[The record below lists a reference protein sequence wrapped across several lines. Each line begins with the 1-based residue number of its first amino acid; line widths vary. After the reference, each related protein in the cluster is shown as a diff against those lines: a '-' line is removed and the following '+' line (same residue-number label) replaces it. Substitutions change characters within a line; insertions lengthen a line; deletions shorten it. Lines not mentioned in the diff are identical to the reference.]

1 MKLLHLQ
8 LLPLL
13 TGVQNFS
20 LHLLE
25 GLDPTEFEIHVA
37 SQPGGPLVEAV
48 RQRGYI
54 YHPLSQL
61 RHPISVRDV
70 LAFWQIYR
78 LMRNERFDIVHTNS
92 SKPGLLGRMAA
103 RLAGVPLI
111 IHSSH
116 GTPFQRGQHISTYL
130 LYVVLEWLAGRFC
143 DFVAFV
149 NHSDRLNCVKMGVI
163 PSDKAVTIYNALPS
177 EQVAKLTATFFKTEG
192 QRDRDFRET
201 EEDAEGGNS
210 VISKSDSARDPL
222 FVKTE
227 GQRDRDFGGTEVL
240 NKDGRSVASNS
251 DSTRESIPH
260 ANKDVSGSIM
270 VGSTLRFSTQKNILE
285 VILAACEACALEPR
299 LRFVFIGEG
308 EHFQLCKAIV
318 SSKGLNER
326 ILLPGWDSDVS
337 IWLSQMD
344 VFMLYS
350 RWEALPFSIIEA
362 NFSGLP
368 VIGSSIPS
376 IKELVNE
383 EVGWLVPLDDRS
395 ALVRILTSLPH
406 QAGAISQKGH
416 LARQR
421 IGQLCSYESMVD
433 AYLKL
438 YRSK

>member
-1 MKLLHLQ
+1 MKKLLHLQ

-20 LHLLE
+20 LHLLD
-25 GLDPTEFEIHVA
+25 GLDPEEFEIHVA

-48 RQRGYI
+48 RQQGYI

-61 RHPISVRDV
+61 RHPISWRD
-70 LAFWQIYR
+70 LIAFWQIYR
-78 LMRNERFDIVHTNS
+78 LLRKERFDIVHTNS

-103 RLAGVPLI
+103 RLAGVPNV

-116 GTPFQRGQHISTYL
+116 GTAFQRGQHIVTYL
-130 LYVVLEWLAGRFC
+130 IFVILEWLGGLFC
-143 DFVAFV
+143 DTVAFV
-149 NHSDRLNCVKMGVI
+149 NNSDRLNCVKMGLL
-163 PSDKAVTIYNALPS
+163 PETKAVTIYNALPP
-177 EQVAKLTATFFKTEG
+177 EQVIKLMRAKSEAGIGRGGVGAGEG
-192 QRDRDFRET
+192 LRDFEK
-201 EEDAEGGNS
+201 A
-210 VISKSDSARDPL
+210 KSANGDVCDSIL
-222 FVKTE
+222 
-227 GQRDRDFGGTEVL
+227 
-240 NKDGRSVASNS
+240 
-251 DSTRESIPH
+251 
-260 ANKDVSGSIM
+260 
-270 VGSTLRFSTQKNILE
+270 VGSSLRFSTQKNIIE

-299 LRFVFIGEG
+299 LRFVFVGEG

-318 SSKGLNER
+318 SSKKLNER

-337 IWLSQMD
+337 LWLAKMD

-376 IKELVNE
+376 IKELVTE
-383 EVGWLVPLDDRS
+383 EVGWLVPLNDRP
-395 ALVRILTSLPH
+395 ALVRVLTALPH
-406 QAGAISQKGH
+406 QTGTISQKG
-416 LARQR
+416 LMARER
-421 IGQLCSYESMVD
+421 IGRLCSYESMVD

>member
-1 MKLLHLQ
+1 MVEV
-8 LLPLL
+8 
-13 TGVQNFS
+13 VQK
-20 LHLLE
+20 
-25 GLDPTEFEIHVA
+25 
-37 SQPGGPLVEAV
+37 
-48 RQRGYI
+48 RGYI

-177 EQVAKLTATFFKTEG
+177 EQVAKLTATFYKTEG

-251 DSTRESIPH
+251 DSTRESIPQ
-260 ANKDVSGSIM
+260 ANKDVCGSIM

>member
-1 MKLLHLQ
+1 
-8 LLPLL
+8 
-13 TGVQNFS
+13 
-20 LHLLE
+20 
-25 GLDPTEFEIHVA
+25 
-37 SQPGGPLVEAV
+37 
-48 RQRGYI
+48 
-54 YHPLSQL
+54 
-61 RHPISVRDV
+61 
-70 LAFWQIYR
+70 
-78 LMRNERFDIVHTNS
+78 
-92 SKPGLLGRMAA
+92 
-103 RLAGVPLI
+103 
-111 IHSSH
+111 
-116 GTPFQRGQHISTYL
+116 
-130 LYVVLEWLAGRFC
+130 
-143 DFVAFV
+143 
-149 NHSDRLNCVKMGVI
+149 
-163 PSDKAVTIYNALPS
+163 
-177 EQVAKLTATFFKTEG
+177 
-192 QRDRDFRET
+192 
-201 EEDAEGGNS
+201 
-210 VISKSDSARDPL
+210 
-222 FVKTE
+222 KTE

-383 EVGWLVPLDDRS
+383 EVGWLVPLDDRP
-395 ALVRILTSLPH
+395 ALVRTLTSLPH

-416 LARQR
+416 LARQG
-421 IGQLCSYESMVD
+421 IGQLCDYQSMVD

>member
-25 GLDPTEFEIHVA
+25 GLDPAEFEIHVA

-48 RQRGYI
+48 QKRGYI

-163 PSDKAVTIYNALPS
+163 PSDKAVTIYNALPP
-177 EQVAKLTATFFKTEG
+177 EQVAKLTATVF
-192 QRDRDFRET
+192 
-201 EEDAEGGNS
+201 
-210 VISKSDSARDPL
+210 
-222 FVKTE
+222 KTE

-308 EHFQLCKAIV
+308 EHFQLCRAIV

-337 IWLSQMD
+337 IWLAQMD

-406 QAGAISQKGH
+406 QAGAISQKGD

>member
-25 GLDPTEFEIHVA
+25 GLNPAEFEIHVA

-48 RQRGYI
+48 QKRGYI

-61 RHPISVRDV
+61 RHPISWHDV

-163 PSDKAVTIYNALPS
+163 PSDKAVTIYNALPP
-177 EQVAKLTATFFKTEG
+177 EQVAKLTATFYKTEG

-201 EEDAEGGNS
+201 EE
-210 VISKSDSARDPL
+210 
-222 FVKTE
+222 
-227 GQRDRDFGGTEVL
+227 
-240 NKDGRSVASNS
+240 
-251 DSTRESIPH
+251 
-260 ANKDVSGSIM
+260 
-270 VGSTLRFSTQKNILE
+270 
-285 VILAACEACALEPR
+285 
-299 LRFVFIGEG
+299 
-308 EHFQLCKAIV
+308 
-318 SSKGLNER
+318 
-326 ILLPGWDSDVS
+326 
-337 IWLSQMD
+337 
-344 VFMLYS
+344 
-350 RWEALPFSIIEA
+350 
-362 NFSGLP
+362 
-368 VIGSSIPS
+368 
-376 IKELVNE
+376 
-383 EVGWLVPLDDRS
+383 
-395 ALVRILTSLPH
+395 
-406 QAGAISQKGH
+406 
-416 LARQR
+416 
-421 IGQLCSYESMVD
+421 
-433 AYLKL
+433 
-438 YRSK
+438 